1 MPDSSRAA
9 HAAPPVIAEYS
20 SRFRLVELWA
30 TWIFAAL
37 FAALAARSI
46 AAPFAVSAIQIAGM
60 LAAGV
65 IAADLASGLV
75 HWAADT
81 WGDQSWPVVGPTLIR
96 SFREHHVD
104 QQAITRH
111 PFVEANGAT
120 ALVLLPVMVAVHV
133 ALPRDPS
140 AWTHVHGQGSVL
152 ALSVTFFALMTN
164 QIHKWAHLDRPP
176 RVVRLLQACRVI
188 LTADHHQVHHTGHIT
203 RYCITTGWLNPLLD
217 RLGFFRIA
225 ETLIEGVSRLRA
237 REDDA
242 KLIEMAAAVGA
253 WHIGDGEPARG
264 TAADIPS
271 AGECNA
277 RI

>member
-1 MPDSSRAA
+1 MADPSRAA
-9 HAAPPVIAEYS
+9 HTVPPVIAEYS
-20 SRFRLVELWA
+20 SRFRVVELWA

-37 FAALAARSI
+37 FAALAARSG
-46 AAPFAVSAIQIAGM
+46 AAPLAVSSIQTAVM

-65 IAADLASGLV
+65 MAADLASGLV

-81 WGDQSWPVVGPTLIR
+81 WGDQTWPIVGPTLIR

-104 QQAITRH
+104 QQAITGHR
-111 PFVEANGAT
+111 FVEANGAT
-120 ALVLLPVMVAVHV
+120 ALVLLPVMVAVHL
-133 ALPRDPS
+133 ALPGDRS
-140 AWTHVHGQGSVL
+140 AWTHVHDQASVL
-152 ALSVTFFALMTN
+152 ALSVTFFAFMTN

-176 RVVRLLQACRVI
+176 RVVRLLQACHVI
-188 LTADHHQVHHTGHIT
+188 LTADHHQAHHTGHLT

-217 RLGFFRIA
+217 RLRFFRIA
-225 ETLIEGVSRLRA
+225 ETLIQGISRLRA

-242 KLIEMAAAVGA
+242 KLVEMVAAIPASPISG
-253 WHIGDGEPARG
+253 GEPAPRTG
-264 TAADIPS
+264 ADIPS